1 MSDHANANF
10 ADMEVAAQQFQNALE
25 NCQNTGRAV
34 DGLKVELQKAYT
46 SSSSLTYLTKLT
58 EWQEDFQR
66 VEGALARMTL
76 ELANSKE
83 DYIRQDNEAEE
94 IANALKATL
103 GG

>member
-1 MSDHANANF
+1 MSENVNAVF
-10 ADMEVAAQQFQNALE
+10 ADMEYAAQQFQNALE
-25 NCQNTGRAV
+25 NCQNTGRSV

-46 SSSSLTYLTKLT
+46 SSSSQIYLTKLT
-58 EWQEDFQR
+58 EWQDDFQR

-83 DYIRQDNEAEE
+83 DYIRQDDEAAE
-94 IANALKATL
+94 IANAIKAQL

>member
-1 MSDHANANF
+1 MSDNVNAVW
-10 ADMEVAAQQFQNALE
+10 ADMETAAQQFQNALE

-34 DGLKVELQKAYT
+34 DGLKVEVQKAYT
-46 SSSSLTYLTKLT
+46 SSSSGIYLTKLT

-76 ELANSKE
+76 ELAETNK
-83 DYIRQDNEAEE
+83 DYIRIDNEAEE
-94 IANALKATL
+94 IAAAIKAQL